1 MKLTRIRLI
10 RYARLILRL
19 LIVGAAVLL
28 IGIHPTI
35 DALQNAGRAAVESQA
50 AGDDSHAA
58 VAFHTLMEIE
68 PWAVRH
74 RVDAIEAEMRAGQHD
89 QAERDLETLA
99 LIRPLNAQEMAWLG
113 TIYAGRNQPNEA
125 AQAWEQARSLGTV
138 DVQALTDLADLYAQ
152 RGQWQQA
159 VSVLSTLSKINPADA
174 ALLAHLGMI
183 QALDA
188 PDAAEIT
195 LAQASALDPS
205 LAVKL
210 SPLRAS
216 IDQRVSQTPDY
227 AYATLGG
234 IYLRL
239 GELQLADTAFAR
251 AITYNPAYPDA
262 LAYYAYAQAR
272 LGRPALGAAEQA
284 AALAPDS
291 PSVHYF
297 VGLTWKQMDR
307 PADARVEFERAY
319 TLDPNNPAFCVEIA
333 STHRAEGSLEWA
345 EIWMQEAVRLAPGDP
360 RFRLLLVQ
368 FYGEENYKVNE
379 VGLSLAKDYLQEF
392 PDSAEAHDALAW
404 AYFQLDALDSA
415 QTELD
420 RAMTL
425 DPKLARAYVH
435 MGTLVERR
443 GDLSHAL
450 WYYLQAAQLDP
461 NGPFG
466 VIARRAVVRLGGG

>member
-1 MKLTRIRLI
+1 MKLTLIRLN
-10 RYARLILRL
+10 RYARLVLRILV
-19 LIVGAAVLL
+19 VGFAVIIL
-28 IGIHPTI
+28 GIHPTI
-35 DALQNAGRAAVESQA
+35 DALQSAGRAAVQSKA

-58 VAFHTLMEIE
+58 VAFHTLMEFE

-89 QAERDLETLA
+89 QAERDLQTLA
-99 LIRPLNAQEMAWLG
+99 AVRPLNAQEVAWLG
-113 TIYAGRNQPNEA
+113 TIYAGRNQPDQA
-125 AQAWEQARSLGTV
+125 AQTWEQARALGTV

-159 VSVLSTLSKINPADA
+159 VSVLSTLSQINPQDA
-174 ALLAHLGMI
+174 GLLAHLGMI

-188 PDAAEIT
+188 PDAAATT
-195 LAQASALDPS
+195 LAQASALDAS
-205 LAVKL
+205 LAITL

-216 IDQRVSQTPDY
+216 LDQRASQTPDY

-239 GELQLADTAFAR
+239 GEIQLADTAFAR
-251 AITYNPAYPDA
+251 AIAYNPAYPDA
-262 LAYYAYAQAR
+262 LAYYAYVQAR

-319 TLDPNNPAFCVEIA
+319 ALDPNNPAICVEIA
-333 STHRAEGSLEWA
+333 STHRAEGGLDWA

-368 FYGEENYKVNE
+368 FYGEDNYKVNE
-379 VGLSLAKDYLQEF
+379 VGLSLAKQFVQEF

-404 AYFQLDALDSA
+404 AYFQLDALDTA
-415 QTELD
+415 QDELD

-435 MGTLVERR
+435 MGTLIEKR
-443 GDLSHAL
+443 GDLSQAL
-450 WYYLQAAQLDP
+450 WYYLQAVQLDP
-461 NGPFG
+461 DGPFG
-466 VIARRAVVRLGGG
+466 AIARRAVKRLGGG